1 MLAGTPVE
9 RAYRA
14 VLEGALVRPLAR
26 AGVTPDHLTWAGL
39 AVAGLAGLVAPWR
52 PEAAGF
58 LVLLGGLLD
67 TLDGSLAR
75 ATGCVTRRGAFLDST
90 LDRYA
95 EFLVIA
101 GVWGRCVRTG
111 WELAGGVSA
120 LLAVQGSLMVSY
132 ARARA
137 EGLGHPLR
145 GGVFERPERLL
156 VLAAGLLATPTEEW
170 LGVPPGSA
178 GVVTLAVVAVGAN
191 ATAVG
196 RIVRARRVLAGS
208 AGGPDASGA

>member
-1 MLAGTPVE
+1 MLAGTPLE

-14 VLEGALVRPLAR
+14 VVEGVLVRPLER

-39 AVAGLAGLVAPWR
+39 AVAGLAGLVAPWQ
-52 PEAAGF
+52 PIAAGF

-75 ATGCVTRRGAFLDST
+75 ATGRVTRTGAFLDST

-156 VLAAGLLATPTEEW
+156 VLAAGLLATPAEEW
-170 LGVPPGSA
+170 LGAPPGAA

-196 RIVRARRVLAGS
+196 RIGRARRVLAGP
-208 AGGPDASGA
+208 GCGPDVPGA